1 MNCLLLSNN
10 GIALNLPPS
19 LGGSVANYNYMLK
32 LDMIYKQAVVLPS
45 NINNKEVVMLGE
57 VWTTGSMS
65 NKTSANTLNITWN
78 NFNSNVELHGLSK
91 YYTANA
97 KIKVE
102 KKFNFRNINNLQIML
117 SSYQSGSANASAIW
131 NLTGWNLNGGNRLN
145 PRANLTLYWN

>member
-57 VWTTGSMS
+57 VWATGSMS

-78 NFNSNVELHGLSK
+78 NFNSSVELHGLSK

-102 KKFNFRNINNLQIML
+102 KKFNFGNINNLQIML
-117 SSYQSGSANASAIW
+117 SSYQSGSANAPR
-131 NLTGWNLNGGNRLN
+131 GWNLGGGNRLN
-145 PRANLTLYWN
+145 PRAKLTLYWN

>member
-57 VWTTGSMS
+57 VWTTGNMS

-78 NFNSNVELHGLSK
+78 NFNSSVELHALSK
-91 YYTANA
+91 RYTANA

-102 KKFNFRNINNLQIML
+102 KKFNFGNIDNLQIML
-117 SSYQSGSANASAIW
+117 SSYQSGSANAPR
-131 NLTGWNLNGGNRLN
+131 GWNLGDGNRLN

>member
-10 GIALNLPPS
+10 GIALKLPPS

-78 NFNSNVELHGLSK
+78 NFNSNVELHGLNK
-91 YYTANA
+91 YYAANV

-117 SSYQSGSANASAIW
+117 SSYQSGSANAPR
-131 NLTGWNLNGGNRLN
+131 GWNLGGGNRLN
-145 PRANLTLYWN
+145 PRAKLTLYWN

>member
-57 VWTTGSMS
+57 VWTTGNMS
-65 NKTSANTLNITWN
+65 NKTSRNTLNITWN
-78 NFNSNVELHGLSK
+78 NFSSSVELHALSK
-91 YYTANA
+91 RYTANA

-102 KKFNFRNINNLQIML
+102 KKFNFGNINNLQIML
-117 SSYQSGSANASAIW
+117 SSWQSGSANAAR
-131 NLTGWNLNGGNRLN
+131 GWNLGDGNRLN

>member
-65 NKTSANTLNITWN
+65 NKTSASTLHITWN

-102 KKFNFRNINNLQIML
+102 KKFNFGNINNLQIML
-117 SSYQSGSANASAIW
+117 SSWQSGSANAAR
-131 NLTGWNLNGGNRLN
+131 GWNLGGGDRLN
-145 PRANLTLYWN
+145 PRAKLTLYWN

>member
-57 VWTTGSMS
+57 AWTTGSMS
-65 NKTSANTLNITWN
+65 NKTSANTLEITWN
-78 NFNSNVELHGLSK
+78 NFNSKATLHALSR

-102 KKFNFRNINNLQIML
+102 KRFNFGNINNLQIML
-117 SSYQSGSANASAIW
+117 SSYQSGSSNARA
-131 NLTGWNLNGGNRLN
+131 GWNLDDGNRLN

>member
-57 VWTTGSMS
+57 VWATGSMS

-78 NFNSNVELHGLSK
+78 NFNSNVELHGLNK
-91 YYTANA
+91 YYAANV

-117 SSYQSGSANASAIW
+117 SSYQSGSANAPR
-131 NLTGWNLNGGNRLN
+131 GWNLNDGDRLN

>member
-32 LDMIYKQAVVLPS
+32 LDMIYKQAMVLPS

-57 VWTTGSMS
+57 VWATGSMS

-78 NFNSNVELHGLSK
+78 NFNSNVELHGLNK
-91 YYTANA
+91 YYAANV

-117 SSYQSGSANASAIW
+117 SSYQSGSANAPR
-131 NLTGWNLNGGNRLN
+131 GWNLGGGNRLN
-145 PRANLTLYWN
+145 PRAKLTLYWN

>member
-65 NKTSANTLNITWN
+65 NKTSANTLHITWN

-117 SSYQSGSANASAIW
+117 SSYQSGSANARR
-131 NLTGWNLNGGNRLN
+131 GWNLNDGDRLN
-145 PRANLTLYWN
+145 PRAKLTLYWN

>member
-78 NFNSNVELHGLSK
+78 NFNSSVELHGLSK
-91 YYTANA
+91 RYTANV

-117 SSYQSGSANASAIW
+117 SSYQSGSANAAR
-131 NLTGWNLNGGNRLN
+131 GWNLGDGNRLN
-145 PRANLTLYWN
+145 PRAKLTLYWN

>member
-57 VWTTGSMS
+57 VWATGSMS

-78 NFNSNVELHGLSK
+78 NFNSNVELHGLNK
-91 YYTANA
+91 YYAANV

-102 KKFNFRNINNLQIML
+102 KKFNFGNINNLQIML
-117 SSYQSGSANASAIW
+117 SSYQSGSANAAR
-131 NLTGWNLNGGNRLN
+131 GWNLNDGNTLN

>member
-78 NFNSNVELHGLSK
+78 NFNSSVELHGLSK

-102 KKFNFRNINNLQIML
+102 KKFNFGNINNLQIML
-117 SSYQSGSANASAIW
+117 SSYQSGSANARA
-131 NLTGWNLNGGNRLN
+131 GWNLGGGNRLN
-145 PRANLTLYWN
+145 PRAKLTLYWN

>member
-78 NFNSNVELHGLSK
+78 NFNSSVELHALNK
-91 YYTANA
+91 YYAANV

-102 KKFNFRNINNLQIML
+102 KKFNFGNINNLQIML
-117 SSYQSGSANASAIW
+117 SSYQSGSANAPR
-131 NLTGWNLNGGNRLN
+131 GWNLGGGNRLN
-145 PRANLTLYWN
+145 PRAKLTLYWN

>member
-57 VWTTGSMS
+57 VWTTRNMS

-78 NFNSNVELHGLSK
+78 NFNSNVELHRLSK
-91 YYTANA
+91 RYTANA

-102 KKFNFRNINNLQIML
+102 KKFNFGNINNLQIML
-117 SSYQSGSANASAIW
+117 SSWQSGSANASV
-131 NLTGWNLNGGNRLN
+131 
-145 PRANLTLYWN
+145 

>member
-65 NKTSANTLNITWN
+65 NKTSASTLHITWN
-78 NFNSNVELHGLSK
+78 NFNSSVELHALSK
-91 YYTANA
+91 RYTANA

-102 KKFNFRNINNLQIML
+102 KKFKFGNINNLQIML
-117 SSYQSGSANASAIW
+117 SSYQSGSANAAR
-131 NLTGWNLNGGNRLN
+131 GWNLSGGNRLN

>member
-57 VWTTGSMS
+57 VWTRANMH

-78 NFNSNVELHGLSK
+78 NFSSSVELHGLSK

-102 KKFNFRNINNLQIML
+102 KKFNFGNINNLQIML
-117 SSYQSGSANASAIW
+117 SSWQSGSANAAR
-131 NLTGWNLNGGNRLN
+131 GWNLGDGNRIN

>member
-65 NKTSANTLNITWN
+65 NKTSANTLHITWN
-78 NFNSNVELHGLSK
+78 NFSSNVKLHGLSK
-91 YYTANA
+91 RYTANA

-102 KKFNFRNINNLQIML
+102 KKFEFGNINNLQIML
-117 SSYQSGSANASAIW
+117 SSYQSGSANARS
-131 NLTGWNLNGGNRLN
+131 GWNLNDGNRLN

>member
-19 LGGSVANYNYMLK
+19 LGGSVTNYNYMLK

-57 VWTTGSMS
+57 VWTTRNMS

-102 KKFNFRNINNLQIML
+102 KKFKFGNINNLQIML
-117 SSYQSGSANASAIW
+117 SSYQSGSAKAPR
-131 NLTGWNLNGGNRLN
+131 GWNLGDGNRLN
-145 PRANLTLYWN
+145 PRAKLTLYWN

>member
-19 LGGSVANYNYMLK
+19 LGGSVTNYNYMLK

-57 VWTTGSMS
+57 VWTTGNMS
-65 NKTSANTLNITWN
+65 NKTSANTLHITWN
-78 NFNSNVELHGLSK
+78 NFNSSVELHALSK

-102 KKFNFRNINNLQIML
+102 KKFNFGNINNLQIML
-117 SSYQSGSANASAIW
+117 SSYQSGSSNARR
-131 NLTGWNLNGGNRLN
+131 GWNLNDGNRLN

>member
-1 MNCLLLSNN
+1 CLLLSNN

-78 NFNSNVELHGLSK
+78 NFNSNVELNGLNK
-91 YYTANA
+91 YYAANV

-102 KKFNFRNINNLQIML
+102 KKFKFGNINNLQIML
-117 SSYQSGSANASAIW
+117 SSYQSGSANAAR
-131 NLTGWNLNGGNRLN
+131 GWNLGGGDRLN
-145 PRANLTLYWN
+145 PRAKLTLYWN

>member
-57 VWTTGSMS
+57 VWTTGNMS
-65 NKTSANTLNITWN
+65 NKTSGNTLNITWN
-78 NFNSNVELHGLSK
+78 NFSSNVELHGLSK
-91 YYTANA
+91 YYAANA

-102 KKFNFRNINNLQIML
+102 KKFKFGNINNLQIML
-117 SSYQSGSANASAIW
+117 SSWQSGSANAAS
-131 NLTGWNLNGGNRLN
+131 GWNLGGGNRLN
-145 PRANLTLYWN
+145 PRAKLTLYWN

>member
-19 LGGSVANYNYMLK
+19 LGGSVTNYNYMLK
-32 LDMIYKQAVVLPS
+32 LNMIYKQAVVLPS

-57 VWTTGSMS
+57 VWTTGNMS

-78 NFNSNVELHGLSK
+78 NFNSSVELHALSK
-91 YYTANA
+91 RYTANA

-102 KKFNFRNINNLQIML
+102 KKFNFGNINNLQIML
-117 SSYQSGSANASAIW
+117 SSYQSGSANAAR
-131 NLTGWNLNGGNRLN
+131 GWNLNDGNRLN

>member
-45 NINNKEVVMLGE
+45 NINNKEVVILGE

-65 NKTSANTLNITWN
+65 NKTSANTLHITWN
-78 NFNSNVELHGLSK
+78 NFKSSVKLHGLSK

-102 KKFNFRNINNLQIML
+102 KKFNFGNINNLQIML
-117 SSYQSGSANASAIW
+117 SSYQSGSANASA
-131 NLTGWNLNGGNRLN
+131 GWNLNDGNRLN
-145 PRANLTLYWN
+145 PRAKLTLYWN

>member
-57 VWTTGSMS
+57 VWATGSMS

-78 NFNSNVELHGLSK
+78 IFNSNVELHGLNK
-91 YYTANA
+91 YYAANV

-117 SSYQSGSANASAIW
+117 SSYQSGSANAPR
-131 NLTGWNLNGGNRLN
+131 GWNLGGGNRLN
-145 PRANLTLYWN
+145 PRA

>member
-78 NFNSNVELHGLSK
+78 NFNSNVELHGLNK
-91 YYTANA
+91 YYAANV

-117 SSYQSGSANASAIW
+117 SSWQSGSAKAPR
-131 NLTGWNLNGGNRLN
+131 GWNLNDGNRLN
-145 PRANLTLYWN
+145 PRAKLTLYWN

>member
-65 NKTSANTLNITWN
+65 NKTSANTLHITWN

-102 KKFNFRNINNLQIML
+102 KKFNFGNINNLQIIL
-117 SSYQSGSANASAIW
+117 SSWQSGSSNASA
-131 NLTGWNLNGGNRLN
+131 GWNLSDGNRLN
-145 PRANLTLYWN
+145 PRAKLTLYWN

>member
-19 LGGSVANYNYMLK
+19 LGGSVTNYNYMLK

-57 VWTTGSMS
+57 VWTTRNMS

-102 KKFNFRNINNLQIML
+102 KKFKFGNINNLQIML
-117 SSYQSGSANASAIW
+117 SSYQSGSAKAPR
-131 NLTGWNLNGGNRLN
+131 GWNLGGGNRLN
-145 PRANLTLYWN
+145 PRAKLTLYWN

>member
-65 NKTSANTLNITWN
+65 NKASANTLNITWN

-91 YYTANA
+91 YYAANV

-117 SSYQSGSANASAIW
+117 SSYQSGSANAPR
-131 NLTGWNLNGGNRLN
+131 GWNLGDGNRLN
-145 PRANLTLYWN
+145 PRAKLTLYWN

>member
-102 KKFNFRNINNLQIML
+102 KKFNFGNINNLQIML
-117 SSYQSGSANASAIW
+117 SSYQSGSANARA
-131 NLTGWNLNGGNRLN
+131 GWNLNGGNRLN

>member
-57 VWTTGSMS
+57 VWATGSMS

-91 YYTANA
+91 YYAANV

-117 SSYQSGSANASAIW
+117 SSYQSGSANAAR
-131 NLTGWNLNGGNRLN
+131 GWNLGGGNRLN
-145 PRANLTLYWN
+145 PRAKLTLYWN

>member
-102 KKFNFRNINNLQIML
+102 KKFKFGNINNLQIML
-117 SSYQSGSANASAIW
+117 SSWQSGSARAPR
-131 NLTGWNLNGGNRLN
+131 GWNLG
-145 PRANLTLYWN
+145 ANV

>member
-78 NFNSNVELHGLSK
+78 NFNSNVELNGLSK
-91 YYTANA
+91 YYAANV

-102 KKFNFRNINNLQIML
+102 KKFKFGNINNLQIML
-117 SSYQSGSANASAIW
+117 SSYQSGSANAPR
-131 NLTGWNLNGGNRLN
+131 GWNLGGGNRLN
-145 PRANLTLYWN
+145 PRAKLTLYWN

>member
-78 NFNSNVELHGLSK
+78 NFNSSVELRALSK
-91 YYTANA
+91 HYAANA

-102 KKFNFRNINNLQIML
+102 KKFNFGNINNLQIML
-117 SSYQSGSANASAIW
+117 SSYQSGSAKAPR
-131 NLTGWNLNGGNRLN
+131 GWNLDGGNRLN
-145 PRANLTLYWN
+145 PRAKLTLYWN